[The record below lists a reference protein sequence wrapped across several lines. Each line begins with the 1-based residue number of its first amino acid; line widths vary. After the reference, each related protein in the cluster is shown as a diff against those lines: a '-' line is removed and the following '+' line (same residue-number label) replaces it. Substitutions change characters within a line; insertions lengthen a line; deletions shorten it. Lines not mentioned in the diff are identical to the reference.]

1 METLFQQFERPMR
14 HSSGDVYLVFVQGRS
29 RPHDTWEG
37 WLVFERQRD
46 ARRFNTP
53 VETTQPDAQAL
64 LYWAS
69 GLTDTYLEGAL
80 ERALSVTIAPRTVA
94 EAPPLVGYGVDA
106 VERTRRLTEVE
117 RHVLATFQNIRLTR
131 LLTERLLGELPYA
144 HADVVRALEDLE
156 KEKHLVERRTEN
168 GNDWIFLTREGVR
181 VTGLTDVLRG
191 DERSL
196 SL

>member
-1 METLFQQFERPMR
+1 MDTLFQQFERPMTDG
-14 HSSGDVYLVFVQGRS
+14 SGNSYLVFVQGRS

-46 ARRFNTP
+46 SRRFSTP
-53 VETTQPDAQAL
+53 VETTQPDAQAV

-69 GLTDTYLEGAL
+69 GLTNTYLEGAL
-80 ERALSVTIAPRTVA
+80 DRALSVSIAPRSMA

-106 VERTRRLTEVE
+106 VEHSRRLTLIE
-117 RHVLATFQNIRLTR
+117 RHVLALFQNIRLTR
-131 LLTERLLGELPYA
+131 LLTERVLDQLPYA

-156 KEKHLVERRTEN
+156 RRKLIVRRTEN
-168 GNDWIFLTREGVR
+168 GNDWLFLSEEGVR
-181 VTGLTDVLRG
+181 VTGLTDVVARS
-191 DERSL
+191 DERL

>member
-1 METLFQQFERPMR
+1 MDTLFQQFERPMTDG
-14 HSSGDVYLVFVQGRS
+14 SGNTYLVFVQGRN

-46 ARRFNTP
+46 ARRFSTP
-53 VETTQPDAQAL
+53 VETTQPDAQAV

-80 ERALSVTIAPRTVA
+80 ERALAVTIAPRSIS

-106 VERTRRLTEVE
+106 VEHTRRLSQIE
-117 RHVLATFQNIRLTR
+117 RHVLALFQNIRLTR
-131 LLTERLLGELPYA
+131 LLTERVLDQLPYA
-144 HADVVRALEDLE
+144 HADVVRAIEHLEQE
-156 KEKHLVERRTEN
+156 TRLVARRTEN
-168 GNDWIFLTREGVR
+168 GNDWLFLTAEGVR
-181 VTGLTDVLRG
+181 VTGLTDVLRRE
-191 DERSL
+191 ERSL

>member
-14 HSSGDVYLVFVQGRS
+14 DSSGDTFLVFVQGRS

-53 VETTQPDAQAL
+53 VETTQPDAEAV

-80 ERALSVTIAPRTVA
+80 NRALAVSIAPRSMA
-94 EAPPLVGYGVDA
+94 DAPPLVGYGVDA
-106 VERTRRLTEVE
+106 VERSRRLTQIE
-117 RHVLATFQNIRLTR
+117 RHVLALFQNIRLTR
-131 LLTERLLGELPYA
+131 LLTGRVLDELPYA
-144 HADVVRALEDLE
+144 HADVIRALEDLE
-156 KEKHLVERRTEN
+156 RGKRLVERRTEK
-168 GNDWIFLTREGVR
+168 GNDWLFLTAEGVR
-181 VTGLTDVLRG
+181 VTGLTDVLRRE
-191 DERSL
+191 ERSL

>member
-1 METLFQQFERPMR
+1 METLFQQFERPMQD
-14 HSSGDVYLVFVQGRS
+14 SGGNTYLVFVQGRS

-53 VETTQPDAQAL
+53 VETTQPDAQAV

-80 ERALSVTIAPRTVA
+80 DRALAVAIAPRSIA

-106 VERTRRLTEVE
+106 VERSRRLSQIE
-117 RHVLATFQNIRLTR
+117 RHVLALFQNIRLTR
-131 LLTERLLGELPYA
+131 LLTERVLDQLPYTQ
-144 HADVVRALEDLE
+144 ADVVRAIEHLE
-156 KEKHLVERRTEN
+156 KEKRLVERRTKN
-168 GNDWIFLTREGVR
+168 GDDWLFLTREGVR
-181 VTGLTDVLRG
+181 VTGLTDVLRRE
-191 DERSL
+191 ERSL